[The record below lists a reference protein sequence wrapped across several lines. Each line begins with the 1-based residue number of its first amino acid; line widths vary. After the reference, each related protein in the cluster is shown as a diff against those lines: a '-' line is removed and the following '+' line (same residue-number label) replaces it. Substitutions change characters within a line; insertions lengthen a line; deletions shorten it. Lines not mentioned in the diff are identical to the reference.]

1 MGILKDASE
10 SILKYSG
17 ILVNKT
23 EEYTRMAKLNLEI
36 KKIEGDI
43 DRVHREIGAIL
54 EEKANGGASSI
65 EISDSAI
72 QGNLASIKE
81 FRSTIGSKKDEI
93 EKLKQAENAADAPES
108 GTSSSSEPQA

>member
-1 MGILKDASE
+1 MGILRDASE

-43 DRVHREIGAIL
+43 DRVHREIGAYI

-65 EISDSAI
+65 EIGDDSI
-72 QGNLASIKE
+72 QGHLASIKE
-81 FRSTIGSKKDEI
+81 FRSSIGSKKDEI
-93 EKLKQAENAADAPES
+93 EELKKNTDSGDDSKNEASSDSDSQA
-108 GTSSSSEPQA
+108 